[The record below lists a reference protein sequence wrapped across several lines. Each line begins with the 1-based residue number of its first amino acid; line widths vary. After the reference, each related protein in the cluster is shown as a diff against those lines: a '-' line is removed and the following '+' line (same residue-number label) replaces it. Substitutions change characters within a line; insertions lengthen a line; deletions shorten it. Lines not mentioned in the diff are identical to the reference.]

1 MYDNYQ
7 VIQLL
12 QNISGKMDTLIDL
25 VRETSRYDT
34 IMMCFTFG
42 ILSFLIIK
50 AWCKK

>member
-1 MYDNYQ
+1 MSDNYQ

-12 QNISGKMDTLIDL
+12 QNISGKMDTLIDFL
-25 VRETSRYDT
+25 REISRYDT

-42 ILSFLIIK
+42 ILAFLIVK

>member
-1 MYDNYQ
+1 MIDNYR

-12 QNISGKMDTLIDL
+12 QDISGKMDTLIDL

-34 IMMCFTFG
+34 IMMCLSFG
-42 ILSFLIIK
+42 ILAFLILK

>member
-12 QNISGKMDTLIDL
+12 QNISGKMDTLNDL
-25 VRETSRYDT
+25 LRENSRYDT
-34 IMMCFTFG
+34 IMMCLSFG
-42 ILSFLIIK
+42 ILAFLIIK

>member
-12 QNISGKMDTLIDL
+12 HNISGKMDTLIDL
-25 VRETSRYDT
+25 LRENSRYDT

-42 ILSFLIIK
+42 ILAFLIVK

>member
-25 VRETSRYDT
+25 LQENSRYDT
-34 IMMCFTFG
+34 IMMCLSFG
-42 ILSFLIIK
+42 ILAFLIIK